1 MNQRAEQEN
10 EAPPEPPP
18 FDRRIQLNWPQKFGV
33 PFLALIPLLA
43 MAGVF
48 GERWATQD
56 RANAQVSATV
66 RYPDRLRAKLTRP
79 MTVSIENRGTTALD
93 TVEVAFDSTYV
104 DRFVDVNIIPQARD
118 AYVVPITD
126 VRPGETRRVHLEF
139 IADKVG
145 RHTGRVV
152 VSARGDSIVFAVRTI
167 VFP

>member
-1 MNQRAEQEN
+1 
-10 EAPPEPPP
+10 
-18 FDRRIQLNWPQKFGV
+18 
-33 PFLALIPLLA
+33 
-43 MAGVF
+43 
-48 GERWATQD
+48 
-56 RANAQVSATV
+56 
-66 RYPDRLRAKLTRP
+66 
-79 MTVSIENRGTTALD
+79 MTVSVENRGATVLD

-104 DRFVDVNIIPQARD
+104 DRFVEVNIIPQAQD

-152 VSARGDSIVFAVRTI
+152 VRARGDSIVFVVRTI